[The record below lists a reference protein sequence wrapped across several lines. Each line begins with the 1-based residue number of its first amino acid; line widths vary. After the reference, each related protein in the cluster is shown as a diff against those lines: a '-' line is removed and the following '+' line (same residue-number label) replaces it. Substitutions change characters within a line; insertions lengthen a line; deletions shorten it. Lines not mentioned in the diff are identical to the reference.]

1 MHLGV
6 HLVML
11 VRVGPEQACISLLA
25 DKQVWKVDLHEQAGQ
40 TPSAPGSNTLCST
53 LIKTQMVKCVRQ
65 ARIGSMQG

>member
-25 DKQVWKVDLHEQAGQ
+25 DKQVWKVDLHKQAGQ
-40 TPSAPGSNTLCST
+40 TPSAPGCNSLCSI
-53 LIKTQMVKCVRQ
+53 LINPQMVKCGHQ